1 MTQLIGPDHP
11 VFESPAYR
19 QDLIV
24 FNVLHR
30 AIRPS
35 AFLLASD
42 GQDFVLGRNRT
53 DLACW
58 AWTRDNM
65 PAQSLERMLEL
76 LEVHFA
82 GREVRVTAKPPIS
95 EVVEHRFLQR
105 GYSQQKRTGLIAY
118 RLDALRPPG
127 PVGETRP
134 ATPEDLNLLCDWSRA
149 FHYDC
154 FEEELTGDPRPVLEE
169 AVAAGCMTLL
179 YLDGRPAGFVRTT
192 PMKDLPCCLVNSVYT
207 HPDFRGRGGAK
218 QAVATSITPYL
229 QQGLYALLYADAANP
244 RSNAAYQKIGF
255 EAQGSV
261 IETVMKKESYNT

>member
-11 VFESPAYR
+11 IFESPAYR

-42 GQDFVLGRNRT
+42 GQNFVIGRNRT

-58 AWTRDNM
+58 VWTRDGI
-65 PAQSLERMLEL
+65 PAPSLEQMLEL

-82 GREVRVTAKPPIS
+82 GREVHVTAKPSIA
-95 EVVEHRFLQR
+95 EAVEYRFLQH
-105 GYSQQKRTGLIAY
+105 GYSQRKRTGFIAY
-118 RLDALRPPG
+118 RLDALRPPA
-127 PVGETRP
+127 PVGETRL
-134 ATPEDLNLLCDWSRA
+134 ANPEDLDLLCDWSRA

-154 FEEELTGDPRPVLEE
+154 FGEELTGDPRPALEQ
-169 AVAAGCMTLL
+169 AVAAGYMTLL
-179 YLDGRPAGFVRTT
+179 YLDGCPACFVRTA
-192 PMKDLPCCLVNSVYT
+192 PMRDLPCCLVQLVYT

-255 EAQGSV
+255 EAQGTV
-261 IETVMKKESYNT
+261 IETVMTKESYNT